1 MAAIGLEHYLAVA
14 ALLFCLGVYGLL
26 TKRNLV
32 AILMSIEL
40 MLNAVNL
47 NMVAFSRF
55 ITPDAF
61 VGQLFAVFTITV
73 AAAEVAVGLALIFSI
88 YRDRATTSTEELDWM
103 KW

>member
-1 MAAIGLEHYLAVA
+1 MAAIGLEHYLVVA

-32 AILMSIEL
+32 AILMSVEL

-55 ITPDAF
+55 ITPVAF

-88 YRDRATTSTEELDWM
+88 YRDRTTTSTEELDWM

>member
-1 MAAIGLEHYLAVA
+1 MSIGLEHYLVVA
-14 ALLFCLGVYGLL
+14 ALLFCLGLYGLL

-55 ITPDAF
+55 VTPDGF
-61 VGQLFAVFTITV
+61 LGHLFAVFTITV
-73 AAAEVAVGLALIFSI
+73 AAAEVAVGLALVFSI
-88 YRDRATTSTEELDWM
+88 WRDRATTSADELDWM